1 MPPSHHF
8 LAHVF
13 TYEQKRLEN
22 LFLLSNLSLSQSHP
36 LSLAV
41 AVSLAVYLSILFTFS
56 TLTFAQPMILQ
67 QPPILPITPANPAP
81 VVVAAKSEVV
91 EPKPVPSKVPELVDK
106 SEQYLK

>member
-1 MPPSHHF
+1 
-8 LAHVF
+8 
-13 TYEQKRLEN
+13 
-22 LFLLSNLSLSQSHP
+22 
-36 LSLAV
+36 
-41 AVSLAVYLSILFTFS
+41 
-56 TLTFAQPMILQ
+56 MILP

>member
-1 MPPSHHF
+1 MKPNINVLPAPVSPFYRPPSIVISSPHI
-8 LAHVF
+8 V
-13 TYEQKRLEN
+13 TPSRP
-22 LFLLSNLSLSQSHP
+22 QSKP
-36 LSLAV
+36 IVGPA
-41 AVSLAVYLSILFTFS
+41 I
-56 TLTFAQPMILQ
+56 QPKPMILP